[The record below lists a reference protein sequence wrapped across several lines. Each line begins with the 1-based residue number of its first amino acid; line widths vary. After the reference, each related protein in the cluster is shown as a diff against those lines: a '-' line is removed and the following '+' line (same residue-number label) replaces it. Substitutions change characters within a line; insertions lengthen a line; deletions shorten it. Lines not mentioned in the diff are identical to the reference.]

1 MNFPDQINGFSRVEY
16 LSVFVALLYA
26 FSVAEFFFGWS
37 RMLRNRDSITF
48 SADHLIFT
56 GIYFWIL
63 IINWYTLWPRIVYLS
78 EGFLYFII
86 TILPVIII
94 FLTSVFLFPDFDKI
108 KDLKEYFDKHFNTI
122 IFLFTAFIL
131 SNVIISLSFGEVP
144 ITDETIIIR
153 IINSTL
159 MLTVAI
165 FDLKRFRRPLL
176 AFLILGL
183 GIGSFKL
190 AFV

>member
-37 RMLRNRDSITF
+37 RMLRNRDSIKF
-48 SADHLIFT
+48 SVDHLIFT
-56 GIYFWIL
+56 GINFWIL
-63 IINWYTLWPRIVYLS
+63 IINWYTLWPRIEYLNK
-78 EGFLYFII
+78 GFLYFIV

-94 FLTSVFLFPDFDKI
+94 FLTSVFIFPDFDKV
-108 KDLKEYFDKHFNTI
+108 KDLKEYFEKHFNTI
-122 IFLFTAFIL
+122 ILFFAAFII
-131 SNVIISLSFGEVP
+131 SNVVIGLSFGEFP
-144 ITDETIIIR
+144 ITEETVIIR
-153 IINSTL
+153 IINFTL
-159 MLTVAI
+159 MIIVAI
-165 FDLKRFRRPLL
+165 FDLKRLRRPLL

-183 GIGSFKL
+183 AMGTYKL